1 MTIVIAATLL
11 PRQRRVMNAKT
22 NTTDQLETQHESIYA
37 LLIRSKEKKRDLL
50 ELTIHP
56 TLMLGA
62 ILAIWQLVQQPVNIP
77 AAGLERATCVVCA
90 NKISDAARRS
100 TFGNQRIE
108 KSSQLAERW

>member
-1 MTIVIAATLL
+1 MIIVIAASDV
-11 PRQRRVMNAKT
+11 PPESCVMKEQT
-22 NTTDQLETQHESIYA
+22 GTTDQPENQFESTYA
-37 LLIRSKEKKRDLL
+37 FLIRSEEKKRDLL

-90 NKISDAARRS
+90 NK
-100 TFGNQRIE
+100 
-108 KSSQLAERW
+108 SQTLPEDRHSEIKG

>member
-1 MTIVIAATLL
+1 MTIVIAATPL
-11 PRQRRVMNAKT
+11 PPECRCMNEQLKT
-22 NTTDQLETQHESIYA
+22 TNQSENQHESTYA

-62 ILAIWQLVQQPVNIP
+62 VLAIWQLVQQPINIP

-90 NKISDAARRS
+90 NK
-100 TFGNQRIE
+100 
-108 KSSQLAERW
+108 SQTLPEDRHSQIKG